1 MQIVGEPDCLM
12 IKCVFDQNVNYLIK
26 NVLPLGK
33 PCERYN
39 VISKLAEHIVQT
51 SLKKRIASDIFRKGR
66 TYGRQEKYELLKTSE
81 IDLADGKTHNSRSSC
96 QQGKKLPA
104 IHAQH
109 LHTNTR
115 KQIPVRYQLKYS
127 TSKAKDTSSRSIA
140 APPQEKDHVT
150 LRLTTSL
157 TDPQPIHNIDQD
169 IQQAE
174 HEYDESRVVAEL

>member
-81 IDLADGKTHNSRSSC
+81 IDLADGKITLDACKRSAES
-96 QQGKKLPA
+96 
-104 IHAQH
+104 IH
-109 LHTNTR
+109 
-115 KQIPVRYQLKYS
+115 
-127 TSKAKDTSSRSIA
+127 
-140 APPQEKDHVT
+140 QE
-150 LRLTTSL
+150 
-157 TDPQPIHNIDQD
+157 I
-169 IQQAE
+169 
-174 HEYDESRVVAEL
+174 